1 MLYSKI
7 SETVKYR
14 DRMLFLLAYSHY
26 PYKCICVKKIIFIFT
41 GSDRIPVVGR
51 VYKAFHTQSFLLLD
65 REYKI
70 WTENQ
75 IQCIMETVFLIAFLK
90 LNSSFLLFLSRHP
103 SKTSE
108 LLCYLLFLPR
118 ASSVLRLD
126 QYFVI
131 YIHTNASKSSVLQI
145 MPYFANRY
153 DWLLS
158 LCKRT

>member
-75 IQCIMETVFLIAFLK
+75 IQCIMETVFL
-90 LNSSFLLFLSRHP
+90 NSFS
-103 SKTSE
+103 
-108 LLCYLLFLPR
+108 
-118 ASSVLRLD
+118 
-126 QYFVI
+126 
-131 YIHTNASKSSVLQI
+131 
-145 MPYFANRY
+145 
-153 DWLLS
+153 
-158 LCKRT
+158 